1 MISIIRSSPKF
12 LSKKKIQNC
21 LGETC
26 STCFQITKSIFV
38 FEFHLIFVNQEKEVK
53 KTKQDLRLAKFAFA
67 FGWFGYTFASR
78 LKVRSG
84 QSRRHGGAVF
94 CQLFGLSIWDVLED
108 GALN

>member
-12 LSKKKIQNC
+12 LSKKKYRTVWVRHVP
-21 LGETC
+21 LA
-26 STCFQITKSIFV
+26 SKSLNPFL
-38 FEFHLIFVNQEKEVK
+38 FLNFTLFLLTRKKEVK
-53 KTKQDLRLAKFAFA
+53 KTKQDLRPAKFAFA
-67 FGWFGYTFASR
+67 FGWFGYSFASR